1 MNLFR
6 SLKPLTLVV
15 LITMLSACSSLPESQ
30 TSVEWQSH
38 QQQLQAISR
47 YQASGKLGYIGPDQ
61 RQSLNFFWRYEDG
74 VSQLNLRTFL
84 GQSVLNLRSDQNGTT
99 LTTMDGER
107 FEGRNGQQLIWQL
120 TGLNIPVDALPDWLL
135 GLPTNADSFILNE
148 ENTLESLDKLLNTQ
162 SWRLNYSAYS
172 DASLA
177 SQTIPLPSRLS
188 MNSDETKLNIVISK
202 WVLNP

>member
-6 SLKPLTLVV
+6 SLQPLILVALLTV
-15 LITMLSACSSLPESQ
+15 LSACTTLPESH

-61 RQSLNFFWRYEDG
+61 RQSLNFFWHYEDG

-107 FEGRNGQQLIWQL
+107 FEGRNGQQLILQL

-148 ENTLESLDKLLNTQ
+148 ENTLKSLDKLLDTQ
-162 SWRLNYSAYS
+162 SWRLNYYSYS

-177 SQTIPLPSRLS
+177 NQIIPLPSRLS

-202 WVLNP
+202 WVINP